1 MYLKL
6 RYIYFQ
12 PLRNEYFDHMTCIVQ
27 SQSLRDPLWSHLFL
41 TCGSWVKVQYKLKL
55 ESVVLKFYISPYFGL

>member
-6 RYIYFQ
+6 RYIYFH
-12 PLRNEYFDHMTCIVQ
+12 PMRNQYFDHMIYFNQ
-27 SQSLRDPLWSHLFL
+27 SQSLRDPLWLHLFL
-41 TCGSWVKVQYKLKL
+41 TCGSWVKVQYMLKL

>member
-6 RYIYFQ
+6 RYIYFH
-12 PLRNEYFDHMTCIVQ
+12 PMRNQYFDHMTCIVQ
-27 SQSLRDPLWSHLFL
+27 SQSLRDLLWLHLFL
-41 TCGSWVKVQYKLKL
+41 SCGSWVKVQYIMKL